1 MVEIMLKH
9 HLVSLENTLNHQ
21 HINIYLRTGRRVLH
35 SPLTKFTVLVLCV
48 RITLECCVHP
58 VFVLH

>member
-1 MVEIMLKH
+1 M
-9 HLVSLENTLNHQ
+9 
-21 HINIYLRTGRRVLH
+21 NIYLRTGPRVLH
-35 SPLTKFTVLVLCV
+35 SPLANFTVLVLCV